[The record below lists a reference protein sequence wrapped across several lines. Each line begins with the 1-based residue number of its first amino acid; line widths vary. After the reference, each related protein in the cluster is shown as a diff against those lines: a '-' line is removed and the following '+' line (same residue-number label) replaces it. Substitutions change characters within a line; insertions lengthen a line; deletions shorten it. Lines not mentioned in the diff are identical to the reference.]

1 VSLRLAG
8 EATTLRLEDST
19 RAREHLGWRPTWR
32 LDAGLDATVEWFV
45 AYRRGADLR
54 ALTMEQ
60 ITRFT
65 GGSPS

>member
-19 RAREHLGWRPTWR
+19 RAREHLGWRPSWR
-32 LDAGLDATVEWFV
+32 LDATVEWFV